1 QPVPAPIDPMSD
13 PGIGSVEELGVPAM
27 AVAPPNELDAAA
39 REDGEDVGEVEPAED
54 RPALVIFDPGS
65 LAVTRP
71 TPDAYSLR
79 LVAHR
84 TLYDQGTSVQR
95 SPHLASLVVPATL
108 AVHPTDLE
116 RLGLAEGGRVRLH
129 GARGAL
135 TIDAAP
141 DPGLA

>member
-1 QPVPAPIDPMSD
+1 M
-13 PGIGSVEELGVPAM
+13 
-27 AVAPPNELDAAA
+27 
-39 REDGEDVGEVEPAED
+39 
-54 RPALVIFDPGS
+54 
-65 LAVTRP
+65 
-71 TPDAYSLR
+71 
-79 LVAHR
+79 
-84 TLYDQGTSVQR
+84 QR

-141 DPGLA
+141 DPGLAKGSAALVFNVDVDVADGSGPSSAGDLIDAASPVTDVRLESL